1 MRTDTA
7 REAWSSLVEVTM
19 QHRTHF
25 LEAVAE
31 FDLTPMQFH
40 ALKLLAPGRTMAM
53 NELAD
58 RLFCDA
64 SNVTGIVDR
73 LESRGLVER
82 GSAADRRVKALAVTP
97 AGEKLRARMME
108 RLGQPPPGV
117 AALSAEEQRT
127 LTKLLQR
134 ILEGNRQR
142 TDGER

>member
-1 MRTDTA
+1 MSTDTA

-19 QHRTHF
+19 QQRTHF
-25 LEAVAE
+25 LEAVGE

-40 ALKLLAPGRTMAM
+40 ALKLLGPGSTMPM
-53 NELAD
+53 NELAE

-82 GSAADRRVKALAVTP
+82 RGAVDRRVKALAVTP
-97 AGEKLRARMME
+97 AGQKLRARMLE

-117 AALSAEEQRT
+117 AALSPEEQRT
-127 LTKLLQR
+127 LTKLLRR
-134 ILEGNRQR
+134 ILEGNRQA
-142 TDGER
+142 TDGE

>member
-1 MRTDTA
+1 
-7 REAWSSLVEVTM
+7 
-19 QHRTHF
+19 
-25 LEAVAE
+25 
-31 FDLTPMQFH
+31 
-40 ALKLLAPGRTMAM
+40 
-53 NELAD
+53 
-58 RLFCDA
+58 
-64 SNVTGIVDR
+64 
-73 LESRGLVER
+73 
-82 GSAADRRVKALAVTP
+82 VTP